1 MQRNWKDLP
10 QRKASSPQLI
20 AVEVTSF
27 SVFYR
32 SALALSK
39 DLYLEIEQQLEQ
51 GCVGT
56 PAEMNSNSS
65 RLDYIGVEILF
76 GISGSVTNLKISTPR
91 NHWNQWNRQNLR
103 NLQNYW
109 FSSKKL

>member
-39 DLYLEIEQQLEQ
+39 DLYLETEQQLEQ

-56 PAEMNSNSS
+56 PAEMNSN
-65 RLDYIGVEILF
+65 RVHAWII
-76 GISGSVTNLKISTPR
+76 
-91 NHWNQWNRQNLR
+91 
-103 NLQNYW
+103 
-109 FSSKKL
+109 

>member
-39 DLYLEIEQQLEQ
+39 DQGRLNQLEQ

-76 GISGSVTNLKISTPR
+76 GISGSVTNLKMSTPR

-103 NLQNYW
+103 NLQNY
-109 FSSKKL
+109 